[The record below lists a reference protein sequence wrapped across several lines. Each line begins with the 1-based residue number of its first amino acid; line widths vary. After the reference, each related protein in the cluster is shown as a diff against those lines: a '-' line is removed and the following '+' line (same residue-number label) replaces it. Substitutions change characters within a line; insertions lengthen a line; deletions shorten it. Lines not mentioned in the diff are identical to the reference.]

1 MCDVVRVIKCC
12 DGCIDGVE
20 LPSLDA
26 ESSAVGRDAKFNEVI
41 KGVIVVFKIIFFNVL
56 CRRRV
61 GHWGHSGLHFLRVCG
76 KYFNG

>member
-1 MCDVVRVIKCC
+1 VIKCC

-41 KGVIVVFKIIFFNVL
+41 KGVIVIFKIIFFFNGLSCLRCL
-56 CRRRV
+56 CR
-61 GHWGHSGLHFLRVCG
+61 GGLHYVVRVW
-76 KYFNG
+76 